1 MTFSTCTLFLSKLNS
16 DFILTFFCHDCFYIF
31 NETLIQFVLLT
42 SFLFLT
48 FNWKYFAVLYKLVSI
63 FYFYTSLN
71 KILHLCYNILYRIEI
86 ITNVCIAKT
95 FFCRISRPLLKR
107 FSRSRSELLLQRTT
121 VQLQLSQAICHAFC
135 AFCSVNFN

>member
-63 FYFYTSLN
+63 FYLYTSLN

-95 FFCRISRPLLKR
+95 FFCRISRPFLKTFLSLSLR
-107 FSRSRSELLLQRTT
+107 IVIAKNNSAAATVTSDLPRILCFLFSE
-121 VQLQLSQAICHAFC
+121 F
-135 AFCSVNFN
+135 